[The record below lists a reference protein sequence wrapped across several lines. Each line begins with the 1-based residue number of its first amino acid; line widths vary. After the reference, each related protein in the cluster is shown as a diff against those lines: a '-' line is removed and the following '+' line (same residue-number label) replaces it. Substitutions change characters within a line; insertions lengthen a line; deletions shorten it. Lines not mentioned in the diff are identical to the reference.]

1 MRMMLTGQVGLDKAQ
16 YLQQV
21 QDMARE
27 AGEPVRVFNVG
38 EMMYREA
45 PDVRPGRILDLPLSR
60 LTSLRRAVFR
70 DILNEAPRHR
80 HVIVN
85 SHATFRWRNG
95 LFSAFDFDQLAM
107 LNADVY
113 VTLLDNVESVHG
125 RLLRDGTDSHTLKD
139 LLVWREEEIL
149 ATEIISKVSP
159 DRPTPFFVLARGR
172 EKSTARTL
180 FRLLTR
186 PGMRKVYP
194 SFPMSHV
201 VDMPQVLDEIQRF
214 RQKLAGYFIA
224 FDPGDVDEKQLYD
237 RAVAALGE
245 HQQTLNIQLDGRTA
259 TLRSAEIV
267 SVGADINGQI
277 YARDFMMVRQSD
289 MIVSLIPELPGGR
302 PGLSSGV
309 ERELQ
314 HAFDHGREVYV
325 IWKPQSG
332 PSPFITQTATHVFT
346 SVDEAINHFKMKGM
360 IMPQSL
366 FEAAGTP

>member
-1 MRMMLTGQVGLDKAQ
+1 MRMVLTGQVGLDRVH
-16 YLQQV
+16 YLREV
-21 QDMARE
+21 EKIAR
-27 AGEPVRVFNVG
+27 AHGEPVRIFNVG

-70 DILNEAPRHR
+70 DILTEAPHHT

-85 SHATFRWRNG
+85 SHATFRWHNG
-95 LFSAFDFDQLAM
+95 LFSAFDFDQLA
-107 LNADVY
+107 LFRADMY
-113 VTLLDNVESVHG
+113 VTLLDNVENVHG
-125 RLLRDGTDSHTLKD
+125 RLIRDQNDGHTLKD

-180 FRLLTR
+180 FRLLAR
-186 PGMRKVYP
+186 RGMKKVYP

-201 VDMPQVLDEIQRF
+201 TDMPEVLAEIQDF
-214 RQKLAGYFIA
+214 RTRLGEDFIA
-224 FDPGDVDEKQLYD
+224 FDPGDVDEKALYD
-237 RAVAALGE
+237 KAVKALGE
-245 HQQTLNIQLDGRTA
+245 HQQRISLDLGDRSITLPT
-259 TLRSAEIV
+259 AEIV

-277 YARDFMMVRQSD
+277 CARDFMMVRQSD

-325 IWKPQSG
+325 IWRPRSG
-332 PSPFITQTATHVFT
+332 PSPFVSQTATRIFP
-346 SVDEAINHFKMKGM
+346 AITDAMDYFRDKGF
-360 IMPQSL
+360 ITPQSL
-366 FEAAGTP
+366 FEPTGRV

>member
-1 MRMMLTGQVGLDKAQ
+1 MRMMITGQVGLDRAS
-16 YLQQV
+16 YLRQV

-27 AGEPVRVFNVG
+27 AGTPVKVFNVG

-60 LTSLRRAVFR
+60 LNSLRRAVFR
-70 DILNEAPRHR
+70 DILSEAPRHP

-95 LFSAFDFDQLAM
+95 LFSAFDFDQLATFK
-107 LNADVY
+107 ADVY
-113 VTLLDNVESVHG
+113 VTLLDNVEAVHS

-172 EKSTARTL
+172 ERSTARTL

-186 PGMRKVYP
+186 PAMRKVYP

-201 VDMPQVLDEIQRF
+201 VDMPQVLDEIQKF
-214 RQKLAGYFIA
+214 RHQLGEYFIA

-237 RAVAALGE
+237 QALAALGDQ
-245 HQQTLNIQLDGRTA
+245 QQTLNIKCDGRAVSLRTA
-259 TLRSAEIV
+259 EVV
-267 SVGADINGQI
+267 SLGADINGQI

-314 HAFDHGREVYV
+314 HAYDHGREVYV
-325 IWKPQSG
+325 IWKPHSG
-332 PSPFITQTATHVFT
+332 PSPFITQTATRVFG
-346 SVDEAINHFKMKGM
+346 SVDEAIDHFKASGM

-366 FEAAGTP
+366 FEATGAA